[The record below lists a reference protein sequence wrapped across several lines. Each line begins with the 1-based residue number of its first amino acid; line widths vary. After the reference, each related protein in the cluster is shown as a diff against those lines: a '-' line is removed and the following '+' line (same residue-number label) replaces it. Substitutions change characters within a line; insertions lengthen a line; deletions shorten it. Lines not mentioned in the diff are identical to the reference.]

1 MLKVHHC
8 AIPKIQ
14 NNDTETDR
22 QTDRDTHRDR
32 DRETEEEEEDE
43 EEEEEP
49 DLMPWVNRHIDLKH
63 QKTFRA
69 MTMKTMKSILL
80 THSTTRC

>member
-22 QTDRDTHRDR
+22 QTDRDTYRDR
-32 DRETEEEEEDE
+32 DREREEEEEED

>member
-32 DRETEEEEEDE
+32 DREREEEEEDE

>member
-22 QTDRDTHRDR
+22 QTDRDTYRDR
-32 DRETEEEEEDE
+32 DREREEEEEEDEE

-80 THSTTRC
+80 THSTT